1 MRRDFGRLTGLLK
14 KAGLC
19 FAWVPA
25 LVIASA
31 PRAEA
36 ILRYYIHDSGGI
48 GRIDAL
54 GSLNLPTAL
63 GEITGIAA
71 YCPSNS
77 SFFPP
82 TGGAGLQTKS
92 SQSALNICTGPAA
105 SFAIDY
111 KGYAI
116 ERTYQDASFVSTN
129 RFASAALTS
138 GLATGL
144 IGESLAFYIQSSYN
158 VGSIASSALF
168 SGTLDSVGISG
179 SGLKARY
186 SILDGT
192 TVTDT
197 IEVLLEA
204 PPPPVPGPL
213 PVLGASLAFAW
224 SRQLRQRA
232 AMR

>member
-1 MRRDFGRLTGLLK
+1 MTGLLK
-14 KAGLC
+14 KAGLGL
-19 FAWVPA
+19 ALVPA
-25 LVIASA
+25 LVLVSA

-36 ILRYYIHDSGGI
+36 ILRYYIHDSGGV

-54 GSLNLPTAL
+54 GSLNLPAAL
-63 GEITGIAA
+63 EERTGIAA

-82 TGGAGLQTKS
+82 IGGAGLQTKAS
-92 SQSALNICTGPAA
+92 IPALNICTGPAG
-105 SFAIDY
+105 SSTVDY
-111 KGYAI
+111 KGYAM
-116 ERTYQDASFVSTN
+116 ESTFQTVSANLFAPATSF
-129 RFASAALTS
+129 S

-144 IGESLAFYIQSSYN
+144 IGEGSAFYIQSSYT
-158 VGSIASSALF
+158 GGTIASSALF
-168 SGTLDSVGISG
+168 AGTLDSVGISG
-179 SGLKARY
+179 SGLMASY
-186 SILDGT
+186 NILDGT